1 MWPYQGVREPLDLA
15 AEIPRVRDELK
26 RPDIDE
32 FAPYHVGCTHL
43 HMHLDMDEYFA
54 VRVKEDL
61 QARREEFDYGPD
73 RTEIVSITSNIMEDL
88 YRMYSQHKWLP
99 LQTAWPFNL
108 RMVTFVIVFKRQS
121 EATTV
126 ADKLVERIRS
136 WGCPVSPY
144 SDGYSEWTKSNSRD
158 VMFNKFCDIAG
169 GRPYP
174 RYSLVTDLHRI
185 GVVVQDDKW
194 LPRRAKWWSRRKSEG

>member
-15 AEIPRVRDELK
+15 AVIPRVRHELK

-73 RTEIVSITSNIMEDL
+73 RVEIISITSNIMEDL
-88 YRMYSQHKWLP
+88 YRTYSQHKWLP

-108 RMVTFVIVFKRQS
+108 RMVTFVILGYSQS
-121 EATTV
+121 KATTV

-136 WGCPVSPY
+136 WGCPVSPCG
-144 SDGYSEWTKSNSRD
+144 DGYSEWTKSNSHD
-158 VMFNKFCDIAG
+158 VMFNKFCDIARG
-169 GRPYP
+169 GPCPTHRLL
-174 RYSLVTDLHRI
+174 RDLFRI
-185 GVVVQDDKW
+185 GVVVLQDDKW
-194 LPRRAKWWSRRKSEG
+194 LPRRAKWWSRR